1 MIYGGLLKLSTD
13 SMVMIDDILNR
24 MSLRVQI
31 FILDRKIAQI
41 LIALAKKMG
50 TFEMS
55 EWLAGWL
62 DGWHLQLNRRIRQE
76 HHSYHLQLMHFIV
89 IFILYAEIEKNQAT

>member
-1 MIYGGLLKLSTD
+1 MLIMIYGGLLKLSTD

-41 LIALAKKMG
+41 LIALAKKN
-50 TFEMS
+50 
-55 EWLAGWL
+55 W
-62 DGWHLQLNRRIRQE
+62 DIRDE
-76 HHSYHLQLMHFIV
+76 
-89 IFILYAEIEKNQAT
+89 